1 MIHRTQQQQDILAKA
16 ASRLSEASSLPN
28 LCPSQWHGEPLPSQ
42 CAVKEILL
50 LSRSLMFPGFFGDAT
65 VTRDNVKWLCGMW
78 IDRLYDVLTQQIL
91 AGKIMARCCGDDSEI
106 IAIEQHTREA
116 AATAAAFIDQLPDLR
131 RRINDDVTATYHGDP
146 AALSRQ
152 EVLYCYPGIK
162 AISAHRIAHSLLRL
176 GVPIIPRM
184 ISELSHSDT
193 GIDIHPAATIGES
206 FTIDHGTGIVIGAT
220 AIIGDN
226 VKIYQGVTLGARS
239 FALDDNGH
247 PVKGIARHPI
257 IGNNVVIYANA
268 TILGRVTIGD
278 NAIIGGNVWV
288 TDNVAPGE
296 RVIQAKAN
304 ANNTLRTN
312 ALGVNNS

>member
-1 MIHRTQQQQDILAKA
+1 
-16 ASRLSEASSLPN
+16 
-28 LCPSQWHGEPLPSQ
+28 
-42 CAVKEILL
+42 
-50 LSRSLMFPGFFGDAT
+50 
-65 VTRDNVKWLCGMW
+65 MW